1 MISPKM
7 LAKLAQTHQTPLF
20 VYDFDGITARV
31 GEFRAAFR
39 AKKSLLCYALK
50 ANANLSLLRHLAA
63 LECGADCVSINEVKK
78 AMLAGVAPYKI
89 IYSGVGKG
97 ASDIREALERDIL
110 FINVESIEEL
120 LLVEKIAANL
130 GRTARVSV
138 RVNPNVNPK
147 THPHIST
154 GLKENKFGVG
164 VEVAKKMYLHA
175 QNSRHLSPVAVHF
188 HIGSQLLDL
197 APIIEAAEKI
207 VELIF
212 GLLALKID
220 IKFLDVGGGIGIRYT
235 NEVPI
240 SLYDYAQ
247 GILGAMRGLDLT
259 IICEPGR
266 YIVGNEG
273 VLLSRVLY
281 EKQDSHKR
289 FCIIDAAMTDLV
301 RPALYD
307 ATHEVE
313 LISEDLGANLSLN
326 LGGESANLG
335 GESPEIPSIFK
346 DLHESLELC
355 DIVGPVCESSDFI
368 AKNVRLPRT
377 KSGDLIAIKSAG
389 AYGFSMASNYNLRTR
404 GAEVAVLGGKAFLI
418 RKKENFEDLI
428 ALESGDG
435 VGVTRESWGESFC
448 ESSGESSLESGRE
461 SGGKSCESSRES
473 RKSTTPNGGAKCK
486 KS

>member
-78 AMLAGVAPYKI
+78 AMLAGIAPYKI

-97 ASDIREALERDIL
+97 ADDIREALERDIL

-235 NEVPI
+235 DEVPI

-313 LISEDLGANLSLN
+313 LISEDLGANLSL
-326 LGGESANLG
+326 NLG

-428 ALESGDG
+428 ALESGAG
-435 VGVTRESWGESFC
+435 VGVTLESFC
-448 ESSGESSLESGRE
+448 ESGGKSSLESVRE
-461 SGGKSCESSRES
+461 SGGKSCESRRES
-473 RKSTTPNGGAKCK
+473 RESTTPNGGRECK